1 MKRTVHSVLCLLL
14 CCLGSVLMGQD
25 ITVRGLISSAETGD
39 PLPNVQIELQGT
51 PRKTSSDTQG
61 FFEIN
66 VPPPN
71 IFYAR
76 RNAILIFSLV
86 GHETIEVDVGRRK
99 EFNLSM
105 KRKADNQEI
114 QVAEIILTGTADGQT
129 PKGLCF
135 SVDCLHDDAFHPVP
149 PSYLG
154 QGLQGKVAGLRV
166 SQLGRQP
173 GQGAYL
179 QLRSA
184 NSIAN
189 GQQPLILLDGIYL
202 NGSSL
207 ADINPEDIEKV
218 EVLKGAAGASLFGS
232 QAANGVVQ
240 FFTKRGKTSEIGRS
254 KVSYRTEWGFS
265 EEAKRFDLN
274 TATNREILNPEGPQP
289 VLGDFTESQ
298 VHDTPLP
305 NLQDYQEDILFQ
317 SGQFSSHNLS
327 ISGRTKASNY
337 FFSGQ
342 RLRDEGVIQSADGF
356 TRNSFRLNFD
366 QRLSEKIDFGISTA
380 YSNSTQDLV
389 AGGNNN
395 TADYLATTLFLTPI
409 FDLNVPNE
417 EDGSAFDWDID
428 NTGRGITNP
437 LYQDANIEQS
447 VGRSRFLA
455 NAKAGYY
462 FRDWLQLRYAA
473 TVDRSTNQF
482 EHFIEKGFL
491 STAVPGFFGS
501 LATAD
506 QQLIN
511 GGAIH
516 RSQAVNQYFTS
527 RADLIARRTFSGF
540 NGAFRASFLY
550 EDITASYNEARGE
563 NLAVAGVR
571 SLDNAQSNVQI
582 ASNAQDIVAYSGF
595 LVADIDYKEKFLF
608 SGLFRQ
614 ERSSLFGPEE
624 RNANYYRVSGA
635 YRLSRDARIKGVQEL
650 KLRAS
655 LGTAGIRPAFEQRF
669 ETFALQNGSAT
680 KNTLGNEAL
689 RPAISTENEV
699 GITATLWKAFDL
711 DFTYSQIKTED
722 QLLLVPLTGAAGFT
736 GQWQNAGS
744 IDATIYEARLN
755 TNLARLFKIDTKAF
769 QWDVTVTFDRVRQTI
784 DRLDIPSYITGP
796 GLQQTSLFLVEE
808 GQAFGTMVGEV
819 FARDAAQLE
828 DQVGINPADFVQNE
842 AGYLVLQETLGTPA
856 ERPYKLRDENGNPLV
871 QTIGNSN
878 PDFRMGFLQTFSY
891 RGLQLYA
898 LFDWKKG
905 GDIYN
910 LSKQWLYRDQQ
921 HADVSRYNSIAG
933 GFYSGDGLYNNQ
945 VANNHFVEDGSF
957 WMLREASLSYTLGKG
972 MLGSWLG
979 KSIDRIKLSLIGR
992 NLMTW
997 TQYSGV
1003 HPDVSTLPTGEN
1015 TLANRVPGAPG
1026 SDRTTPNGDPSLFA
1040 VDAFNYPLRKTYS
1053 FSLQITF

>member
-1 MKRTVHSVLCLLL
+1 
-14 CCLGSVLMGQD
+14 MGQD

-51 PRKTSSDTQG
+51 PRKTYSDTQG

-76 RNAILIFSLV
+76 RNAILVFSLV
-86 GHETIEVDVGRRK
+86 GHESIEVDVGRRK

-105 KRKADNQEI
+105 KRKLDNQEI
-114 QVAEIILTGTADGQT
+114 EVAEVIFTGTADGQT

-166 SQLGRQP
+166 NQLGRQP

-232 QAANGVVQ
+232 QAANGVIQ
-240 FFTKRGKTSEIGRS
+240 FFTKRGRATEIGQS

-274 TATNREILNPEGPQP
+274 TATNRQISNPEGPQP

-298 VHDTPLP
+298 IHDTDLP

-317 SGQFSSHNLS
+317 NGQFSSHNLS
-327 ISGRTKASNY
+327 ISGRTKSSNY

-356 TRNSFRLNFD
+356 TRNAFRLNFD
-366 QRLSEKIDFGISTA
+366 KQLSEKIDFGFSTA
-380 YSNSTQDLV
+380 YSNSMQDLV

-409 FDLNVPNE
+409 FDLSVPNE
-417 EDGSAFDWDID
+417 EDGSIYDWDID
-428 NTGRGITNP
+428 NTGKGITNP

-455 NAKAGYY
+455 NAEAGYH

-473 TVDRSTNQF
+473 TIDRSTNQF

-491 STAVPGFFGS
+491 STSVPGFFGS

-516 RSQAVNQYFTS
+516 RSQQVNQYFTS
-527 RADLIARRTFSGF
+527 RADLIARRSFSGF

-550 EDITASYNEARGE
+550 EDITETYNEARGE

-571 SLDNAQSNVQI
+571 SLDNAQSNIQI
-582 ASNAQDIVAYSGF
+582 ASNTQDIVAYSGF

-614 ERSSLFGPEE
+614 ERSSLFG
-624 RNANYYRVSGA
+624 
-635 YRLSRDARIKGVQEL
+635 
-650 KLRAS
+650 
-655 LGTAGIRPAFEQRF
+655 
-669 ETFALQNGSAT
+669 
-680 KNTLGNEAL
+680 
-689 RPAISTENEV
+689 
-699 GITATLWKAFDL
+699 
-711 DFTYSQIKTED
+711 
-722 QLLLVPLTGAAGFT
+722 
-736 GQWQNAGS
+736 
-744 IDATIYEARLN
+744 
-755 TNLARLFKIDTKAF
+755 
-769 QWDVTVTFDRVRQTI
+769 
-784 DRLDIPSYITGP
+784 
-796 GLQQTSLFLVEE
+796 
-808 GQAFGTMVGEV
+808 
-819 FARDAAQLE
+819 LE
-828 DQVGINPADFVQNE
+828 
-842 AGYLVLQETLGTPA
+842 
-856 ERPYKLRDENGNPLV
+856 
-871 QTIGNSN
+871 
-878 PDFRMGFLQTFSY
+878 
-891 RGLQLYA
+891 
-898 LFDWKKG
+898 
-905 GDIYN
+905 
-910 LSKQWLYRDQQ
+910 
-921 HADVSRYNSIAG
+921 
-933 GFYSGDGLYNNQ
+933 
-945 VANNHFVEDGSF
+945 
-957 WMLREASLSYTLGKG
+957 
-972 MLGSWLG
+972 
-979 KSIDRIKLSLIGR
+979 
-992 NLMTW
+992 
-997 TQYSGV
+997 
-1003 HPDVSTLPTGEN
+1003 
-1015 TLANRVPGAPG
+1015 
-1026 SDRTTPNGDPSLFA
+1026 
-1040 VDAFNYPLRKTYS
+1040 
-1053 FSLQITF
+1053 

>member
-1 MKRTVHSVLCLLL
+1 MKQTVLSFLL
-14 CCLGSVLMGQD
+14 CCLWSVVIGQD

-39 PLPNVQIELQGT
+39 PLPNVQVELQGT
-51 PRKTSSDTQG
+51 PRKTSSDVQG

-76 RNAILIFSLV
+76 RNAILVFSLV
-86 GHETIEVDVGRRK
+86 GHETLEVDVGRRK

-105 KRKADNQEI
+105 KRKLDNDEI
-114 QVAEIILTGTADGQT
+114 QIVEVVQTGTADGQT

-149 PSYLG
+149 PSYVG

-173 GQGAYL
+173 GQGTFL

-202 NGSSL
+202 NGSNL

-240 FFTKRGKTSEIGRS
+240 FFTKRGKTTEIGRS
-254 KVSYRTEWGFS
+254 KVAYRTEWGYS
-265 EEAKRFDLN
+265 EEAKRFNLN
-274 TATNREILNPEGPQP
+274 TATNREIINPEGPQP
-289 VLGDFTESQ
+289 VLGDFNASQ

-305 NLQDYQEDILFQ
+305 HLQDYQEDILFQ
-317 SGQFSSHNLS
+317 RGQFTSHNLS
-327 ISGRTKASNY
+327 IGGRTKSSNY

-342 RLRDEGVIQSADGF
+342 RLRDQGVIQSADGF
-356 TRNSFRLNFD
+356 TRNAFRLNLD
-366 QRLSEKIDFGISTA
+366 QKLSEKLDFGVSTA
-380 YSNSTQDLV
+380 YSSAFQELV

-395 TADYLATTLFLTPI
+395 TADYLATTLLLTPI
-409 FDLNVPNE
+409 FDLRVPNE
-417 EDGSAFDWDID
+417 EDGSDFDWDID
-428 NTGRGITNP
+428 NTGKGITNP

-447 VGRSRFLA
+447 VHRSRFLGSA
-455 NAKAGYY
+455 HAGYY
-462 FRDWLQLRYAA
+462 FGDWLQLRYAA
-473 TVDRSTNQF
+473 TLDRSTNNF

-491 STAVPGFFGS
+491 STAVPGFFGA
-501 LATAD
+501 LATSD
-506 QQLIN
+506 QQLIS
-511 GGAIH
+511 GGGIH
-516 RSQAVNQYFTS
+516 RSQNLRQYFTS
-527 RADLIARRTFSGF
+527 RADLIARRKFSGF

-550 EDITASYNEARGE
+550 EDITQAYNEARGE

-571 SLDNAQSNVQI
+571 SLDNAQSNLQI
-582 ASNAQDIVAYSGF
+582 ASYQQDIVAYSGF
-595 LVADIDYKEKFLF
+595 LIADIDYKEKFLF

-614 ERSSLFGPEE
+614 ESSSLFGPDE
-624 RNANYYRVSGA
+624 RDVNYYRVSGA
-635 YRLSRDARIKGVQEL
+635 YRLSRDAKIKGVQEL

-689 RPAISTENEV
+689 RPAISTETEV

-711 DFTYSQIKTED
+711 DFNYSQIKTED
-722 QLLLVPLTGAAGFT
+722 QLLLVPLSGAAGFT

-769 QWDVTVTFDRVRQTI
+769 KWDVTVTFDRVRQTI

-796 GLQQTSLFLVEE
+796 GLQQASLFLVEE
-808 GQAFGTMVGEV
+808 GQPFGTMVGEV
-819 FARDAAQLE
+819 FATDAAQLE
-828 DQVGINPADFVQNE
+828 GQPDINPADFVQNE
-842 AGYLVLQETLGTPA
+842 AGYWVRQEDLGTPA

-871 QTIGNSN
+871 QTIGNTN

-910 LSKQWLYRDQQ
+910 LSKQWLYRDQR
-921 HADVSRYNSIAG
+921 HADVSQYETIAG

-945 VANNHFVEDGSF
+945 VANNHFVEEGSF
-957 WMLREASLSYTLGKG
+957 WMLREASLSYTLNKG
-972 MLGSWLG
+972 MLGAWLG
-979 KSIDRIKLSLIGR
+979 KSIDRIKMSLIGR

-997 TQYSGV
+997 TNYSGV
-1003 HPDVSTLPTGEN
+1003 HPDVSTLPNGEN
-1015 TLANRVPGAPG
+1015 TLSNRVPGAPG